1 MLRSIDKDKTKNTDA
16 VKNGIQNDAELEDSI
31 FLAVDKLHA
40 LCSAQSQL
48 DSNDCV
54 LSPQARNHYS
64 IILEEQVTELR
75 CLLNRHFD

>member
-1 MLRSIDKDKTKNTDA
+1 MLQFIDKNKTGNTEV
-16 VKNGIQNDAELEDSI
+16 VKSDIQNDAELEDSI

-54 LSPQARNHYS
+54 LSPRARNHYS
-64 IILEEQVTELR
+64 IILEDQVTELR
-75 CLLNRHFD
+75 GLLNRHFD

>member
-1 MLRSIDKDKTKNTDA
+1 MLQSIDKDNASKPNAAEK
-16 VKNGIQNDAELEDSI
+16 GIQNDANLEDQI

-40 LCSAQSQL
+40 LCSAQSQI

-64 IILEEQVTELR
+64 IIIEDQVTELR
-75 CLLNRHFD
+75 ELLNKHFD